1 MRNTSACDFLQ
12 ISVCVWS
19 NFCPDFGRFWQVWNN
34 QPLAGFGRSG
44 VWNNFCPDF
53 GRFWQVWNN
62 FCPDFGRMFSLM
74 CSWCS
79 IESLG
84 SEAPF
89 LYMRLEKASAGPLL
103 VGMVWPATPGVTL
116 CPLATLACRSTV
128 VGNLDGVGVGMKKE
142 LLKCSKTCEH
152 VSSLRFKPRNGMKS
166 TSTAQ
171 IN

>member
-53 GRFWQVWNN
+53 GR
-62 FCPDFGRMFSLM
+62 MFSLM

-89 LYMRLEKASAGPLL
+89 LYMWLEKASAGPLL
-103 VGMVWPATPGVTL
+103 VGMV
-116 CPLATLACRSTV
+116 
-128 VGNLDGVGVGMKKE
+128 
-142 LLKCSKTCEH
+142 
-152 VSSLRFKPRNGMKS
+152 
-166 TSTAQ
+166 
-171 IN
+171 